1 MKWFALGG
9 ILLALA
15 LLFWILRIRS
25 RSITSEK
32 SKKKHFQKLAN
43 ELGFRFV
50 SDDYFVQ
57 LEGYWNEMR
66 SIMYPH
72 NFEGP
77 GIITLLYLE
86 TRVPA
91 SANNW
96 IEPNLSLGRALV
108 EWKRQAPFG
117 YEVTG
122 KQLPSK
128 QILEAIARTNYPFA
142 AVTLPHRFSYSPLLQ
157 QSLSSWKNF
166 VVLLAVEAGK
176 KPAKNQLEAAL
187 RDAAEIA
194 ESLLLTEDN
203 KGNEE
208 QRF

>member
-1 MKWFALGG
+1 MKWIALSG
-9 ILLALA
+9 ILLALT
-15 LLFWILRIRS
+15 LLFWILRIRA

-32 SKKKHFQKLAN
+32 SRKKHFQKLAK
-43 ELGFRFV
+43 ELGFQFV
-50 SDDYFVQ
+50 TDDYFLQ
-57 LEGYWNEMR
+57 LEGYWNEMP
-66 SIMYPH
+66 SILYPH

-91 SANNW
+91 SDHNW

-108 EWKRQAPFG
+108 EWKRHRPFG

-122 KQLPSK
+122 TQLPSIK
-128 QILEAIARTNYPFA
+128 ILEALERTAARYPFA
-142 AVTLPHRFSYSPLLQ
+142 AVTLPRRFSYSPLLQ
-157 QSLSSWKNF
+157 KSLSTWKNF

-176 KPAKNQLEAAL
+176 RPAKTQLEAAL

-194 ESLLLTEDN
+194 ESSFN
-203 KGNEE
+203 
-208 QRF
+208 RR